1 MGLRR
6 ILIANRGEIAVRV
19 IRACKE
25 LGIETVQVHSS
36 ADADSL
42 PVHMADAAVEI
53 GGPQAAESYLKGSA
67 IIEAAKRAGADAI
80 HPGYGFL
87 SENAAFSDACAA
99 AGIAFIG
106 PKGSV
111 IEIMGN
117 KAAARRLAQ
126 EAGVPVT
133 PGSGGPVRNVDEAVA
148 VARQIGFPLLIKASA
163 GGGGRGMRVVHEEG
177 RLRETLESAAREAE
191 AAFGDGGVYIEK
203 YLSAVRHVEV
213 QVFGD
218 GRTTLHFG
226 ERDCSTQ
233 RRHQKLLEESPSP
246 ALTAELRDKMT
257 AAACALG
264 DRVGYEG
271 AGTVEFIVD
280 AATQDFYFIEM
291 NTRIQVEH
299 PVTEMMTG
307 IDLVKRQI
315 QHAGGTAPELRQDQI
330 VFHGHALECRINAE
344 DPNKG
349 FFPKPGRIEAFAMP
363 SGPGVRVDTHVYP
376 GYVLPPYYDSLL
388 AKVVTHGADRPE
400 AIARMR
406 RALGEMKVEGVP
418 TTLGFHQ
425 RLLDDPAF
433 LEGRVHTRFIREE
446 MYAGHPMQNM
456 L

>member
-6 ILIANRGEIAVRV
+6 ILIANRGEIALRV
-19 IRACKE
+19 IRACRE
-25 LGIETVQVHSS
+25 LGLETVQVHSS

-42 PVHMADAAVEI
+42 PVRMADSSIEI
-53 GGPQAAESYLKGSA
+53 GAPQAAESYLKGGA
-67 IIEAAKRAGADAI
+67 IIEAAKRMGADAI

-99 AGIAFIG
+99 ADIKFIG

-111 IEIMGN
+111 IEMMGD
-117 KAAARRLAQ
+117 KAIARGLAKQ
-126 EAGVPVT
+126 AGVPVT
-133 PGSGGPVRNVDEAVA
+133 PGSGGPVKNVDEAA
-148 VARQIGFPLLIKASA
+148 TVAREIGFPLLIKASA
-163 GGGGRGMRVVHEEG
+163 GGGGRGMRVVQEEAK
-177 RLRETLESAAREAE
+177 LRESLESASREAE

-203 YLSAVRHVEV
+203 YMSAVRHVEV
-213 QVFGD
+213 QIFGD
-218 GRTTLHFG
+218 GKTTLHFG

-233 RRHQKLLEESPSP
+233 RRHQKLVEESPSP
-246 ALTAELRDKMT
+246 ALTAELRNKMT

-280 AATQDFYFIEM
+280 AATQEFYFIEM

-315 QHAGGTAPELRQDQI
+315 LHAGGEAPELRQDQI
-330 VFHGHALECRINAE
+330 AFRGHALECRINAE

-349 FFPKPGRIEAFAMP
+349 FFPKPGRIETFTMP
-363 SGPGVRVDTHVYP
+363 AGPGVRVDTHVYP
-376 GYVLPPYYDSLL
+376 GYMLPPYYDSLL
-388 AKVVTHGADRPE
+388 AKVITHGADRSE

-406 RALGEMKVEGVP
+406 RALGEMKVDGVP
-418 TTLGFHQ
+418 TTIGFHQ
-425 RLLDDPAF
+425 KLLDDPAF

>member
-6 ILIANRGEIAVRV
+6 ILIANRGEIALRV
-19 IRACKE
+19 IRACRE
-25 LGIETVQVHSS
+25 LGLETVQVHSS

-42 PVHMADAAVEI
+42 PVRMADTSIEI
-53 GGPQAAESYLKGSA
+53 GGAQAGESYLRGDA
-67 IIEAAKRAGADAI
+67 LIEAAKRTGADAI

-99 AGIAFIG
+99 AGITFIG

-111 IEIMGN
+111 IEMMGD
-117 KAAARRLAQ
+117 KAVARSLAKQ
-126 EAGVPVT
+126 AGVPVT
-133 PGSGGPVRNVDEAVA
+133 PGSAGPVKSVDEAVA
-148 VARQIGFPLLIKASA
+148 VAREIGFPLLIKASA
-163 GGGGRGMRVVHEEG
+163 GGGGRGMRVVQEEAK
-177 RLRETLESAAREAE
+177 LRESLESASREAA

-203 YLSAVRHVEV
+203 YLSTVRHVEV

-218 GRTTLHFG
+218 GKKTLHFG

-233 RRHQKLLEESPSP
+233 RRHQKLVEESPSP
-246 ALTAELRDKMT
+246 ALTAELRNKMT

-280 AATQDFYFIEM
+280 AATQEFYFIEM

-315 QHAGGTAPELRQDQI
+315 LQAGGVAPELRQDQI
-330 VFHGHALECRINAE
+330 TFRGHALECRINAE
-344 DPNKG
+344 DPNRG
-349 FFPKPGRIEAFAMP
+349 FFPKPGRIETFTMP
-363 SGPGVRVDTHVYP
+363 AGPGVRVDTHVYP

-388 AKVVTHGADRPE
+388 AKVVTHGADRSE

-406 RALGEMKVEGVP
+406 RALGEMKVDGVP
-418 TTLGFHQ
+418 TTIAFHQ

>member
-6 ILIANRGEIAVRV
+6 ILIANRGEIALRV
-19 IRACKE
+19 IRACRE
-25 LGIETVQVHSS
+25 LGLETVQVHSS

-42 PVHMADAAVEI
+42 PVRMADTSIEI
-53 GGPQAAESYLKGSA
+53 GGAQAGESYLRGDA
-67 IIEAAKRAGADAI
+67 LIEAAKRTGADAI

-99 AGIAFIG
+99 AGITFIG

-111 IEIMGN
+111 IEMMGD
-117 KAAARRLAQ
+117 KAVARSLAKQ
-126 EAGVPVT
+126 AGVPVT
-133 PGSGGPVRNVDEAVA
+133 PGSAGPVKSVDEAVA
-148 VARQIGFPLLIKASA
+148 VAREIGFPLLIKASA
-163 GGGGRGMRVVHEEG
+163 GGGGRGMRVVQEEAK
-177 RLRETLESAAREAE
+177 LRESLESASREAA

-203 YLSAVRHVEV
+203 YLSTVRHVEV

-218 GRTTLHFG
+218 GKKTLHFG

-233 RRHQKLLEESPSP
+233 RRHQKLVEESPSP
-246 ALTAELRDKMT
+246 ALTAELRNKMT

-280 AATQDFYFIEM
+280 AATQEFYFIEM

-315 QHAGGTAPELRQDQI
+315 LQASGVAPELRQDQI
-330 VFHGHALECRINAE
+330 TFRGHALECRINAE

-349 FFPKPGRIEAFAMP
+349 FFPKPGRIETFTMP
-363 SGPGVRVDTHVYP
+363 AGPGVRVDTHVYP

-388 AKVVTHGADRPE
+388 AKVVTHGADRSE

-406 RALGEMKVEGVP
+406 RALGEMKVDGVP
-418 TTLGFHQ
+418 TTIAFHQ

-446 MYAGHPMQNM
+446 MYAGHSMQNM